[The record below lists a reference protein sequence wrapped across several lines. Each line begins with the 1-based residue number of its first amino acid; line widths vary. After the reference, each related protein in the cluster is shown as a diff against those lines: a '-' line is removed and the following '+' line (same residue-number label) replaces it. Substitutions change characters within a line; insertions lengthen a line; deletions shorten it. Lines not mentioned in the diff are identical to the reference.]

1 MAQHIQQ
8 DIPAAFR
15 PFVLTGVRSTENELG
30 RGSYAVV
37 IELEYRG
44 LKCAGKKLYKI
55 LHEQGIGHAARRY
68 LEECRL
74 LNQTR
79 HPNIVQFIGVYF
91 EEGSHFPIL
100 VMELLPTNLTSCL
113 DRYGVLPDEISYSI
127 LHHVALGLSYLHGQ
141 TPSIIHRDLSA
152 NNVLLSYD
160 MTAKI
165 SDLGVARILNLT
177 PLQVSRMTE
186 TPGTPAYMP
195 PEVMV
200 ADHRYDA
207 SVDEFSYGV
216 MMVHVFT
223 AEWPLPKVGPTRVDP
238 SYPDV
243 LIPVT
248 EAERREEFIRKIGQS
263 HPLTDLIMRCLNN
276 NPQRRARAV
285 EIVQRMGDLILQ
297 FPPSFE
303 NRVEML
309 RRISADIMEKR
320 ELQHEVEKNASTI
333 QEKQGEIE
341 RFSEQNRRQKEESEN
356 TKERIELAH
365 SVHTEQLQMQVDE
378 LKMQKK
384 CMLQGISTNVYQIN
398 ERELQLSQLHRE
410 MEHQRVTISTKE
422 NEIVT
427 KTAELST
434 TRADLASKEVELSTT
449 RADLASKEVELST
462 TRADLVSKKV
472 ELFTTRA
479 DLVSK
484 EVELTTTSA
493 DLSITRADLAS
504 NEAVLSTTR
513 ADLASQ
519 EEALEKKEAT
529 NQGLNDQLTRTRDYL
544 TSKPQVWVCYNE

>member
-1 MAQHIQQ
+1 MAQRIQQ
-8 DIPAAFR
+8 GIPAAFR
-15 PFVLTGVRSTENELG
+15 PFVLTSVRSTENELG

-44 LKCAGKKLYKI
+44 LKCAGKKLYRI
-55 LHEQGIGHAARRY
+55 LHEQGIGHAATRY
-68 LEECRL
+68 LEECHL
-74 LNQTR
+74 LSQTR

-91 EEGSHFPIL
+91 EERSDFPIL

-113 DRYGVLPDEISYSI
+113 DRYAVLPDEISYSI

-200 ADHRYDA
+200 ADPHYDT

-223 AEWPLPKVGPTRVDP
+223 AEWPFPKVGPTRVDP
-238 SYPDV
+238 SNPDV

-248 EAERREEFIRKIGQS
+248 EAERREEFIRKIGQD

-320 ELQHEVEKNASTI
+320 ELQHEVEKNASKI
-333 QEKQGEIE
+333 EEKQGEIE
-341 RFSEQNRRQKEESEN
+341 RGSEQNRRQKEESEN
-356 TKERIELAH
+356 AKERIELAY
-365 SVHTEQLQMQVDE
+365 SVQTQQMDE
-378 LKMQKK
+378 LKIQNGS
-384 CMLQGISTNVYQIN
+384 MLQVISTN
-398 ERELQLSQLHRE
+398 RADLAS
-410 MEHQRVTISTKE
+410 KE
-422 NEIVT
+422 
-427 KTAELST
+427 AELST
-434 TRADLASKEVELSTT
+434 TRADLASKEAALSTTRADLVSKEAELSTT
-449 RADLASKEVELST
+449 RADLASKEAALST
-462 TRADLVSKKV
+462 TRADLATN
-472 ELFTTRA
+472 E
-479 DLVSK
+479 
-484 EVELTTTSA
+484 SA
-493 DLSITRADLAS
+493 
-504 NEAVLSTTR
+504 LSTTR

-519 EEALEKKEAT
+519 EDALEKKEAT

-544 TSKPQVWVCYNE
+544 TSKPQVCVCYNE